1 MKKFSDF
8 ICKNKNIV
16 LIISFV
22 LLALSFVGMKLTK
35 INYDI
40 LVYLPSD
47 IETIEGQDI
56 LTNEFNMG
64 AYALVVA
71 ENVDKEGILKLEN
84 QIKKIEGVNKVGSI
98 VDVVGTSVPL
108 DMLPKSITK
117 YLVSDESTLLL
128 VTFNGSTSSEETIDA
143 VDELRNISEN
153 LSVGGMSSLV
163 LDTMNLSNSEIT
175 IYIVIAVILC
185 IIVLAVSLDSYIVPV
200 LLLVNIGMSIVYNL
214 GTNIFLGQISYITK
228 ALVAVL
234 QLGVTTDFSIFL
246 YHSYQSK
253 KNKMPKES
261 AMSDAISETF
271 TSVTGSSLTTIAGF
285 LVLCLMRLTLGKDL
299 GIVMAKGV
307 LLGLIAVLTIFPCL
321 LLTFDNLITKT
332 SHKVLVKPLTKLND
346 FIVKHYIVIFIVFLV
361 LMFPMYKANSKV
373 EVYYKIDETLPK
385 TLESIKTNNEVK
397 EKFNIVSPEIILISK
412 DVKQND
418 LENLTN
424 DLKNV
429 EGINLV
435 LSESEITKYISIDA
449 LPSDVTSMLSNDK
462 YKLILINSVYE
473 VASDELNGQI
483 TTVNSLVKKVDKNAI
498 VAGEGP
504 LMKDLITISNKD
516 FNDVNSWSIIC
527 IFLLLVIVLRRFLL
541 PILLVSTIEFA
552 IFTNLGISYFAG
564 DVLPFV
570 APITLGTIQLGATI
584 DYAILLTTTYLEK
597 RKTMDKEIAI
607 KKTLNQ
613 TSASIIVSASCFFA
627 ATFGVGVYSDLE
639 MVGSLCSLISRGALI
654 SMVVVLTVLPSILLI
669 FDKLIVKESEG
680 KMKKINKK
688 KLAVGLVSLLVLM
701 PTKSYALTKE
711 ETVFTKLN
719 SDGTVNYSAVSE
731 SILNNKNIEIK
742 DYSILENIINLNSNT
757 SFTKDN
763 NYLTWNTQGEN
774 ILYSGVTNKELPVK
788 VSVKYK
794 LDGKELELKDMLG
807 KSGKVEIIVNYKNL
821 DKHVKNINGK
831 NEIIYTPFVVTMGT
845 YLDNTI
851 NKDITVN
858 NGKTVTSGSK
868 TFITG
873 VSIPGLSE
881 SLKISSIPNMS
892 NVTIS
897 YETKEF
903 SLNTIYFVI
912 VPKIIDNNSLSELD
926 KLNTLYGSVNKLQSN
941 MDLIN
946 ENSNKLASGTTLLK
960 NTLNSKIAGL
970 SKENILTNE
979 VLNGIKSSA
988 TSKVNSMFTDSYM
1001 KDLSE
1006 KVWLSVKEESQKNED
1021 EGLNNIVSK
1030 QMVSYLN
1037 DTNLYNDYVNCKTG
1051 QVVKEQ
1057 GGEMTAL
1064 QQRSCYVISQDKA
1077 LPYFESLTKEV
1088 SMYVMEKVSK
1098 EVSVSVLKQ
1107 TSTIVAS
1114 ELSTKVAGSV
1124 VDTMLKE
1131 VNKSLKELY
1140 SKIVTLDNGMNALN
1154 DGITSYNNEG
1164 IKVLSSKMTEVKDVT
1179 SRVKALVNVS
1189 NEYKSFTESNMSGET
1204 KFILKIDSAKKEVK
1218 SVSDT
1223 SSKTKTTF
1231 FQRLKNLFK

>member
-22 LLALSFVGMKLTK
+22 LLALSFIGMKLTK

-84 QIKKIEGVNKVGSI
+84 QIKNIEGVNKVGSL
-98 VDVVGTSVPL
+98 VDVVGSSVPL
-108 DMLPKSITK
+108 DMLPESITK
-117 YLVSDESTLLL
+117 YLVSDNSTLLL
-128 VTFNGSTSSEETIDA
+128 VTFNGSTSSEETINA

-153 LSVGGMSSLV
+153 LSVGGMSSMV
-163 LDTMNLSNSEIT
+163 LDTMNLSNSEIA
-175 IYIVIAVILC
+175 IYIVIAVVLC

-200 LLLVNIGMSIVYNL
+200 LLLVNIGMAIIYNL

-253 KNKMPKES
+253 KNKMPKAS
-261 AMSDAISETF
+261 AMSEAISETF

-321 LLTFDNLITKT
+321 LLTFDNLISKT

-346 FIVKHYIVIFIVFLV
+346 FIVKHYIVIFIVFLI
-361 LMFPMYKANSKV
+361 LLFPMYKANSKV

-397 EKFNIVSPEIILISK
+397 EKFNIVSPEIILINK

-483 TTVNSLVKKVDKNAI
+483 TIVNDLVKKVDKNAI

-597 RKTMDKEIAI
+597 RKTTDKVTAI
-607 KKTLNQ
+607 KETLNQ
-613 TSASIIVSASCFFA
+613 TSVSIIVSASCFFA
-627 ATFGVGVYSDLE
+627 ATFGVGIYSDLE

-669 FDKLIVKESEG
+669 FDKLIVKESEE

-701 PTKSYALTKE
+701 PTTSYALTKE

-719 SDGTVNYSAVSE
+719 SDGTVNSSTVSE

-742 DYSILENIINLNSNT
+742 DYSILENITNLNSNT

-763 NYLTWNTQGEN
+763 NYLTWNTLGEN
-774 ILYSGVTNKELPVK
+774 ILYSGVTNKELPVS
-788 VSVKYK
+788 VSIKYK

-821 DKHVKNINGK
+821 DKHIRNINGK
-831 NEIIYTPFVVTMGT
+831 NETIYTPFVVTMGT

-858 NGKTVTSGSK
+858 NGKTVTSGNK
-868 TFITG
+868 TFVTG

-881 SLKISSIPNMS
+881 SLKISSVPNMS

-903 SLNTIYFVI
+903 SLNTMYFVI
-912 VPKIIDNNSLSELD
+912 VPKIIDNSSLSELD
-926 KLNTLYGSVNKLQSN
+926 KINILYDSVNKLQSN

-946 ENSNKLASGTTLLK
+946 ESSNKLASGTTLLK

-979 VLNGIKSSA
+979 VLSGIKSSA
-988 TSKVNSMFTDSYM
+988 TSEVNSMFTESYM
-1001 KDLSE
+1001 KALSE

-1057 GGEMTAL
+1057 GGEMTTE

-1077 LPYFESLTKEV
+1077 LPYFEILTKEV

-1098 EVSVSVLKQ
+1098 EVSVSVAKQ

-1124 VDTMLKE
+1124 VDTMLNE

-1140 SKIVTLDNGMNALN
+1140 SKIETLDNGMNALN
-1154 DGITSYNNEG
+1154 DGITSYNDEG
-1164 IKVLSSKMTEVKDVT
+1164 IKVLSSKMNEVKDVT

-1218 SVSDT
+1218 SISDT

>member
-1 MKKFSDF
+1 
-8 ICKNKNIV
+8 
-16 LIISFV
+16 
-22 LLALSFVGMKLTK
+22 
-35 INYDI
+35 
-40 LVYLPSD
+40 
-47 IETIEGQDI
+47 
-56 LTNEFNMG
+56 
-64 AYALVVA
+64 
-71 ENVDKEGILKLEN
+71 
-84 QIKKIEGVNKVGSI
+84 
-98 VDVVGTSVPL
+98 
-108 DMLPKSITK
+108 MLPKSITK

-153 LSVGGMSSLV
+153 LSVGGMSSMV

-346 FIVKHYIVIFIVFLV
+346 FIVKHYIVILIVFLA
-361 LMFPMYKANSKV
+361 LLFPMYKANSKV

-483 TTVNSLVKKVDKNAI
+483 TKVNSLVKKVDKNAI

-541 PILLVSTIEFA
+541 SILLVSTIEFA

-597 RKTMDKEIAI
+597 RKTMDKVTAI
-607 KKTLNQ
+607 KETLNQ
-613 TSASIIVSASCFFA
+613 TSVSIIVSASCFFA

-742 DYSILENIINLNSNT
+742 DYSILENITNLNSNT

-794 LDGKELELKDMLG
+794 LDGEELELKDMLG

-831 NEIIYTPFVVTMGT
+831 NETIYTPFVVTMGT

-858 NGKTVTSGSK
+858 NGKTVTSGTK
-868 TFITG
+868 TLITG
-873 VSIPGLSE
+873 VSIPG
-881 SLKISSIPNMS
+881 
-892 NVTIS
+892 
-897 YETKEF
+897 
-903 SLNTIYFVI
+903 
-912 VPKIIDNNSLSELD
+912 SLS
-926 KLNTLYGSVNKLQSN
+926 
-941 MDLIN
+941 
-946 ENSNKLASGTTLLK
+946 
-960 NTLNSKIAGL
+960 
-970 SKENILTNE
+970 
-979 VLNGIKSSA
+979 
-988 TSKVNSMFTDSYM
+988 
-1001 KDLSE
+1001 
-1006 KVWLSVKEESQKNED
+1006 
-1021 EGLNNIVSK
+1021 
-1030 QMVSYLN
+1030 
-1037 DTNLYNDYVNCKTG
+1037 
-1051 QVVKEQ
+1051 
-1057 GGEMTAL
+1057 
-1064 QQRSCYVISQDKA
+1064 
-1077 LPYFESLTKEV
+1077 
-1088 SMYVMEKVSK
+1088 
-1098 EVSVSVLKQ
+1098 
-1107 TSTIVAS
+1107 
-1114 ELSTKVAGSV
+1114 
-1124 VDTMLKE
+1124 
-1131 VNKSLKELY
+1131 
-1140 SKIVTLDNGMNALN
+1140 
-1154 DGITSYNNEG
+1154 
-1164 IKVLSSKMTEVKDVT
+1164 
-1179 SRVKALVNVS
+1179 
-1189 NEYKSFTESNMSGET
+1189 
-1204 KFILKIDSAKKEVK
+1204 
-1218 SVSDT
+1218 
-1223 SSKTKTTF
+1223 
-1231 FQRLKNLFK
+1231 

>member
-153 LSVGGMSSLV
+153 LSVGGMSSMV

-346 FIVKHYIVIFIVFLV
+346 FIVKHYIVILIVFLA
-361 LMFPMYKANSKV
+361 LLFPMYKANSKV

-483 TTVNSLVKKVDKNAI
+483 TKVNSLVKKVDKNAI

-541 PILLVSTIEFA
+541 SILLVSTIEFA

-597 RKTMDKEIAI
+597 RKTMDKVTAI
-607 KKTLNQ
+607 KETLNQ
-613 TSASIIVSASCFFA
+613 TSVSIIVSASCFFA

-742 DYSILENIINLNSNT
+742 DYSILENITNLNSNT

-794 LDGKELELKDMLG
+794 LDGEELELKDMLG

-831 NEIIYTPFVVTMGT
+831 NETIYTPFVVTMGT

-903 SLNTIYFVI
+903 SLNTMYFVI

-941 MDLIN
+941 IDLIN

-1001 KDLSE
+1001 KD
-1006 KVWLSVKEESQKNED
+1006 
-1021 EGLNNIVSK
+1021 
-1030 QMVSYLN
+1030 
-1037 DTNLYNDYVNCKTG
+1037 
-1051 QVVKEQ
+1051 
-1057 GGEMTAL
+1057 
-1064 QQRSCYVISQDKA
+1064 
-1077 LPYFESLTKEV
+1077 
-1088 SMYVMEKVSK
+1088 
-1098 EVSVSVLKQ
+1098 
-1107 TSTIVAS
+1107 
-1114 ELSTKVAGSV
+1114 
-1124 VDTMLKE
+1124 
-1131 VNKSLKELY
+1131 
-1140 SKIVTLDNGMNALN
+1140 
-1154 DGITSYNNEG
+1154 
-1164 IKVLSSKMTEVKDVT
+1164 
-1179 SRVKALVNVS
+1179 
-1189 NEYKSFTESNMSGET
+1189 
-1204 KFILKIDSAKKEVK
+1204 
-1218 SVSDT
+1218 
-1223 SSKTKTTF
+1223 
-1231 FQRLKNLFK
+1231 

>member
-153 LSVGGMSSLV
+153 LSVGGMSSMV

-346 FIVKHYIVIFIVFLV
+346 FIVKHYIVILIVFLA
-361 LMFPMYKANSKV
+361 LLFPMYKANSKV

-483 TTVNSLVKKVDKNAI
+483 TKVNSLVKKVDKNAI

-552 IFTNLGISYFAG
+552 IFTNMAISYYTGTA
-564 DVLPFV
+564 LPFIASIV
-570 APITLGTIQLGATI
+570 VGTIQLGATI
-584 DYAILLTTTYLEK
+584 DYAILMSTKYLEE
-597 RKTMDKEIAI
+597 RDKNDKMVSIRN
-607 KKTLNQ
+607 TLRSSVPSIV
-613 TSASIIVSASCFFA
+613 TSA
-627 ATFGVGVYSDLE
+627 L
-639 MVGSLCSLISRGALI
+639 
-654 SMVVVLTVLPSILLI
+654 
-669 FDKLIVKESEG
+669 
-680 KMKKINKK
+680 
-688 KLAVGLVSLLVLM
+688 LLV
-701 PTKSYALTKE
+701 
-711 ETVFTKLN
+711 FT
-719 SDGTVNYSAVSE
+719 Y
-731 SILNNKNIEIK
+731 I
-742 DYSILENIINLNSNT
+742 
-757 SFTKDN
+757 
-763 NYLTWNTQGEN
+763 
-774 ILYSGVTNKELPVK
+774 
-788 VSVKYK
+788 
-794 LDGKELELKDMLG
+794 
-807 KSGKVEIIVNYKNL
+807 
-821 DKHVKNINGK
+821 
-831 NEIIYTPFVVTMGT
+831 
-845 YLDNTI
+845 
-851 NKDITVN
+851 
-858 NGKTVTSGSK
+858 
-868 TFITG
+868 
-873 VSIPGLSE
+873 
-881 SLKISSIPNMS
+881 
-892 NVTIS
+892 
-897 YETKEF
+897 
-903 SLNTIYFVI
+903 
-912 VPKIIDNNSLSELD
+912 
-926 KLNTLYGSVNKLQSN
+926 
-941 MDLIN
+941 
-946 ENSNKLASGTTLLK
+946 
-960 NTLNSKIAGL
+960 
-970 SKENILTNE
+970 
-979 VLNGIKSSA
+979 
-988 TSKVNSMFTDSYM
+988 
-1001 KDLSE
+1001 
-1006 KVWLSVKEESQKNED
+1006 
-1021 EGLNNIVSK
+1021 
-1030 QMVSYLN
+1030 
-1037 DTNLYNDYVNCKTG
+1037 
-1051 QVVKEQ
+1051 
-1057 GGEMTAL
+1057 
-1064 QQRSCYVISQDKA
+1064 
-1077 LPYFESLTKEV
+1077 
-1088 SMYVMEKVSK
+1088 
-1098 EVSVSVLKQ
+1098 
-1107 TSTIVAS
+1107 
-1114 ELSTKVAGSV
+1114 
-1124 VDTMLKE
+1124 
-1131 VNKSLKELY
+1131 
-1140 SKIVTLDNGMNALN
+1140 
-1154 DGITSYNNEG
+1154 
-1164 IKVLSSKMTEVKDVT
+1164 
-1179 SRVKALVNVS
+1179 
-1189 NEYKSFTESNMSGET
+1189 
-1204 KFILKIDSAKKEVK
+1204 
-1218 SVSDT
+1218 
-1223 SSKTKTTF
+1223 
-1231 FQRLKNLFK
+1231 QRLI

>member
-84 QIKKIEGVNKVGSI
+84 QIKNIEGVNKVGSI

-153 LSVGGMSSLV
+153 LSVGGMSSMV

-346 FIVKHYIVIFIVFLV
+346 FIVKHYIVILIVFLA
-361 LMFPMYKANSKV
+361 LLFPMYKANSKV

-483 TTVNSLVKKVDKNAI
+483 TKVNSLVKKVDKNAI

-516 FNDVNSWSIIC
+516 FDDVNSWSIIC
-527 IFLLLVIVLRRFLL
+527 IFLLLVIVLRRFFL

-597 RKTMDKEIAI
+597 RKTMDKVTAI
-607 KKTLNQ
+607 KETLNQ
-613 TSASIIVSASCFFA
+613 TSVSIIVSASCFFA

-688 KLAVGLVSLLVLM
+688 KLAVGLVSLLVLI

-742 DYSILENIINLNSNT
+742 DYSILENITNLNSNT

-774 ILYSGVTNKELPVK
+774 ILYSGITNKELPVK

-794 LDGKELELKDMLG
+794 LDGEELELKDMLG

-831 NEIIYTPFVVTMGT
+831 NETIYTPFVVTMGT

-903 SLNTIYFVI
+903 SLNTMYFVI

-1064 QQRSCYVISQDKA
+1064 EQRSCYVISQDKA

-1098 EVSVSVLKQ
+1098 EVSVSVSKQ

-1114 ELSTKVAGSV
+1114 ELSTKVADSV

-1140 SKIVTLDNGMNALN
+1140 SGIETLDNGMNALN

>member
-71 ENVDKEGILKLEN
+71 ENVDKESILKLEN

-143 VDELRNISEN
+143 VDELRNISKN
-153 LSVGGMSSLV
+153 LSVGGMSSMV

-175 IYIVIAVILC
+175 IYIIIAVILC

-346 FIVKHYIVIFIVFLV
+346 FIVKHYIVILIVFLA
-361 LMFPMYKANSKV
+361 LLFPMYKANSKV

-424 DLKNV
+424 DLKNI

-516 FNDVNSWSIIC
+516 FNDVNSWSIVC

-613 TSASIIVSASCFFA
+613 TSTSIIVSASCFFA

-742 DYSILENIINLNSNT
+742 DYSILENITNLNSNT

-774 ILYSGVTNKELPVK
+774 ILYNGVTNKELPVK

-794 LDGKELELKDMLG
+794 LDGEELELKDMLG

-821 DKHVKNINGK
+821 
-831 NEIIYTPFVVTMGT
+831 
-845 YLDNTI
+845 
-851 NKDITVN
+851 
-858 NGKTVTSGSK
+858 
-868 TFITG
+868 
-873 VSIPGLSE
+873 
-881 SLKISSIPNMS
+881 
-892 NVTIS
+892 
-897 YETKEF
+897 
-903 SLNTIYFVI
+903 
-912 VPKIIDNNSLSELD
+912 
-926 KLNTLYGSVNKLQSN
+926 
-941 MDLIN
+941 
-946 ENSNKLASGTTLLK
+946 
-960 NTLNSKIAGL
+960 
-970 SKENILTNE
+970 
-979 VLNGIKSSA
+979 
-988 TSKVNSMFTDSYM
+988 
-1001 KDLSE
+1001 
-1006 KVWLSVKEESQKNED
+1006 
-1021 EGLNNIVSK
+1021 
-1030 QMVSYLN
+1030 
-1037 DTNLYNDYVNCKTG
+1037 
-1051 QVVKEQ
+1051 
-1057 GGEMTAL
+1057 
-1064 QQRSCYVISQDKA
+1064 
-1077 LPYFESLTKEV
+1077 
-1088 SMYVMEKVSK
+1088 
-1098 EVSVSVLKQ
+1098 
-1107 TSTIVAS
+1107 
-1114 ELSTKVAGSV
+1114 
-1124 VDTMLKE
+1124 
-1131 VNKSLKELY
+1131 
-1140 SKIVTLDNGMNALN
+1140 
-1154 DGITSYNNEG
+1154 
-1164 IKVLSSKMTEVKDVT
+1164 
-1179 SRVKALVNVS
+1179 
-1189 NEYKSFTESNMSGET
+1189 EY
-1204 KFILKIDSAKKEVK
+1204 
-1218 SVSDT
+1218 
-1223 SSKTKTTF
+1223 
-1231 FQRLKNLFK
+1231 

>member
-153 LSVGGMSSLV
+153 LSVGGMSSMV

-346 FIVKHYIVIFIVFLV
+346 FIVKHYIVILIVFLA
-361 LMFPMYKANSKV
+361 LLFPMYKANSKV

-483 TTVNSLVKKVDKNAI
+483 TKVNSLVKKVDKNAI

-613 TSASIIVSASCFFA
+613 TSTSIIVSASCFFA

-680 KMKKINKK
+680 KMKK
-688 KLAVGLVSLLVLM
+688 
-701 PTKSYALTKE
+701 
-711 ETVFTKLN
+711 
-719 SDGTVNYSAVSE
+719 
-731 SILNNKNIEIK
+731 
-742 DYSILENIINLNSNT
+742 
-757 SFTKDN
+757 
-763 NYLTWNTQGEN
+763 
-774 ILYSGVTNKELPVK
+774 
-788 VSVKYK
+788 
-794 LDGKELELKDMLG
+794 
-807 KSGKVEIIVNYKNL
+807 
-821 DKHVKNINGK
+821 
-831 NEIIYTPFVVTMGT
+831 
-845 YLDNTI
+845 
-851 NKDITVN
+851 
-858 NGKTVTSGSK
+858 
-868 TFITG
+868 
-873 VSIPGLSE
+873 
-881 SLKISSIPNMS
+881 
-892 NVTIS
+892 
-897 YETKEF
+897 
-903 SLNTIYFVI
+903 
-912 VPKIIDNNSLSELD
+912 
-926 KLNTLYGSVNKLQSN
+926 
-941 MDLIN
+941 
-946 ENSNKLASGTTLLK
+946 
-960 NTLNSKIAGL
+960 
-970 SKENILTNE
+970 
-979 VLNGIKSSA
+979 
-988 TSKVNSMFTDSYM
+988 
-1001 KDLSE
+1001 
-1006 KVWLSVKEESQKNED
+1006 
-1021 EGLNNIVSK
+1021 
-1030 QMVSYLN
+1030 
-1037 DTNLYNDYVNCKTG
+1037 
-1051 QVVKEQ
+1051 
-1057 GGEMTAL
+1057 
-1064 QQRSCYVISQDKA
+1064 
-1077 LPYFESLTKEV
+1077 
-1088 SMYVMEKVSK
+1088 
-1098 EVSVSVLKQ
+1098 
-1107 TSTIVAS
+1107 
-1114 ELSTKVAGSV
+1114 
-1124 VDTMLKE
+1124 
-1131 VNKSLKELY
+1131 
-1140 SKIVTLDNGMNALN
+1140 
-1154 DGITSYNNEG
+1154 
-1164 IKVLSSKMTEVKDVT
+1164 
-1179 SRVKALVNVS
+1179 
-1189 NEYKSFTESNMSGET
+1189 
-1204 KFILKIDSAKKEVK
+1204 
-1218 SVSDT
+1218 
-1223 SSKTKTTF
+1223 
-1231 FQRLKNLFK
+1231 